1 MVEKS
6 IENIVAENHEETIS
20 LDETDLN
27 IPIDEEWFS
36 KKVKI
41 LSFQRSFNESVFE
54 LSTGHQCDDIENKQA
69 TDFPNFMRSERRA
82 KVEPSIRIDA
92 R

>member
-41 LSFQRSFNESVFE
+41 LSFQRSF
-54 LSTGHQCDDIENKQA
+54 I
-69 TDFPNFMRSERRA
+69 
-82 KVEPSIRIDA
+82 
-92 R
+92 